1 MPSAEHQQIVDQSRS
16 ANDPAVELT
25 VEGIR
30 AVIDLVA
37 AQYPAPTETIVTPFV
52 VGGVPAERIDAP
64 GLAADAPTILHAHGG
79 AYIAGSL
86 AFGRALC
93 ARVSRAATAS
103 VVSLD
108 YRLAPEHPFPAALDD
123 VTAAYRGLLDG
134 GVPPERLV
142 LFGDSA
148 GGGLVHATL
157 LALRAA
163 GDPLPA
169 GAVLVSPWVDLDL
182 TGESIG
188 TKAADDPLLTP
199 ALLAL
204 AAAAYRPDG
213 TGDPLASPL
222 RADPSGLPPLLVL
235 VGTAEI
241 LLDDSLRLA
250 ERASA
255 VGLDVTLEVGE
266 DLVHVWPL
274 FAGVPEAEAAVE
286 RIGAW
291 IRARSHAA

>member
-1 MPSAEHQQIVDQSRS
+1 MPSPEHQQIVDLLRS
-16 ANDPAVELT
+16 VNDPTVEPT
-25 VEGIR
+25 VEGVR
-30 AVIDLVA
+30 AVMDAVG
-37 AQYPAPTETIVTPFV
+37 AQYPAPTDTAVVPFSL
-52 VGGVPAERIDAP
+52 GGVPAERIDAP
-64 GLAADAPTILHAHGG
+64 GLAADAPTILHLHGG
-79 AYIAGSL
+79 GYIAGSL

-93 ARVSRAATAS
+93 ARVGRAATAS

-123 VTAAYRGLLDG
+123 ATGAYRALIGA
-134 GVPPERLV
+134 GVPSERIV

-148 GGGLVHATL
+148 GGGLAYATL

-169 GAVLVSPWVDLDL
+169 GAVLVSPWVDLEL
-182 TGESIG
+182 TGASIG
-188 TKAADDPLLTP
+188 TKAAEDPVLTP

-204 AAAAYRPDG
+204 GAAAYAPDG
-213 TGDPLASPL
+213 AADSLASPL

-250 ERASA
+250 ERATA
-255 VGLDVTLEVGE
+255 AGLDVTLEVGE
-266 DLVHVWPL
+266 DLVHVWPQ
-274 FAGVPEAEAAVE
+274 FAQAPEADAAVA
-286 RIGAW
+286 RMGAW
-291 IRARSHAA
+291 IRARFDAS